1 MLRRL
6 LGRAPSGYDSE
17 VRQVGYDGEMESL
30 MFSLII
36 PTYNRA
42 PILRRMLQHLF
53 TLEGIAECEVIVVN
67 DGSTD
72 GTTDVLE
79 EYRLRFPGVLRTCQT
94 TNGGQARARNHGIRV
109 AQRDHILF
117 IDDDVFPREG
127 MLQSQKRMLDGG
139 YTGSQGILHWHPE
152 ITITPLI
159 RYLNSRG
166 TQFAFDQVK
175 DPAKLSFAHVYTANF
190 AVSKKAVVDIGGFDE
205 RFFDKAMA
213 FSAFEDT
220 ILGYTLQQNGAE
232 LGLNRDAVADHLH
245 DMTEE
250 AVFRREQKVGFFVG
264 RLKARYPSIAQ
275 SLGYGRR
282 GGFLNRMQ
290 APVLGAINRS
300 GFLRHVFGY
309 SFSLRLSHREA
320 FCRGLSQF
328 ERELAKTPG
337 CARA

>member
-1 MLRRL
+1 
-6 LGRAPSGYDSE
+6 
-17 VRQVGYDGEMESL
+17 

-42 PILRRMLQHLF
+42 SILRRMLEHLL
-53 TLEGIAECEVIVVN
+53 TLEGISECEVIVVN

-72 GTTDVLE
+72 GTADVLE
-79 EYRLRFPGVLRTCQT
+79 EYRLKFPDVLRTYRT
-94 TNGGQARARNHGIRV
+94 TNGGQARARNHGIRI
-109 AQRDHILF
+109 AQRDRVLF

-127 MLQSQKRMLDGG
+127 MLQSHKRMLDDG
-139 YTGSQGILHWHPE
+139 YTGSQGLLLWHPE

-159 RYLNSRG
+159 RYLDSRG
-166 TQFAFDQVK
+166 TQFAFDHVK
-175 DPAKLSFAHVYTANF
+175 DPASLSFPYVYTANF
-190 AVSKKAVVDIGGFDE
+190 ALSKKVLVDIGGFDE
-205 RFFDKAMA
+205 QFFDRAMA

-220 ILGYTLQQNGAE
+220 ILGYALQQNGAT

-264 RLKARYPSIAQ
+264 RLKAKYPAIAQ
-275 SLGYGRR
+275 ALGYGRR
-282 GGFLNRMQ
+282 GGFLNEMQ
-290 APVLGAINRS
+290 VPVLGAINHCR
-300 GFLRHVFGY
+300 FLRHVFGY

-320 FCRGLSQF
+320 FCRGLRLF
-328 ERELAKTPG
+328 EREIQKTPG